1 MSKKLPL
8 RSMTSVRRACMMLP
22 CDEQGKGRCH
32 GAQESTR
39 RLRPG
44 ALPRLQ
50 RSDHRCVD
58 FTGWAL
64 RVSPQVLA
72 ADRVSHRAE
81 LTLPP
86 RTYQRPSR
94 HGLAITRCRLGARL
108 DEQRHV
114 PGMAVGAFAVEC
126 HRDAALPPVEHTLP
140 VPAFLL
146 TAGWAGHGRTDN
158 APDGYRKGKRE
169 PEHAPATRPE
179 RARPYEARQLV
190 EDDQR
195 PPLISPFSTMP
206 R

>member
-1 MSKKLPL
+1 MLDRSHEPGSRSQVSKKLPL

-50 RSDHRCVD
+50 RSDHHCVD

-72 ADRVSHRAE
+72 ADRVSHQAE

-94 HGLAITRCRLGARL
+94 HGLTITLCRFGARL
-108 DEQRHV
+108 GDERHV
-114 PGMAVGAFAVEC
+114 PGVAAGTLAMEHEPALRLGRGGKWASTLSPD
-126 HRDAALPPVEHTLP
+126 RDLP
-140 VPAFLL
+140 VLALL
-146 TAGWAGHGRTDN
+146 FGTGWAGHRRRCC
-158 APDGYRKGKRE
+158 ASACSSQKRMSMSRYIVV
-169 PEHAPATRPE
+169 A
-179 RARPYEARQLV
+179 V
-190 EDDQR
+190 
-195 PPLISPFSTMP
+195 P
-206 R
+206 RCS

>member
-94 HGLAITRCRLGARL
+94 HGLTITQCRFGARL
-108 DEQRHV
+108 GDERHV
-114 PGMAVGAFAVEC
+114 PGMAAGTLAMKHEPALRLGRGGEWASARSPNRDLAVLALLL
-126 HRDAALPPVEHTLP
+126 AA
-140 VPAFLL
+140 
-146 TAGWAGHGRTDN
+146 GGAGH
-158 APDGYRKGKRE
+158 APRCSASACSSQNRMSISRYIVVAVARCS
-169 PEHAPATRPE
+169 
-179 RARPYEARQLV
+179 RASSRWPVRW
-190 EDDQR
+190 
-195 PPLISPFSTMP
+195 
-206 R
+206 